1 MFPELVD
8 VDFAGVL
15 RLAPI
20 VNRHGEMDLLL
31 KEMKDIHLRP
41 TVINASFSP
50 SNASTLSPTTF
61 EGRRSTDKSA
71 EEAEVRRSLDGRPI
85 EEEVANAFVS
95 TVDENQNGELQ
106 LEDWTGVDE
115 TEALASVEASV
126 DDLVYSISTTS
137 TMTAA
142 LSDSTNT
149 SRHSPDTAIHNASL
163 GNCDQQANE
172 PTSCPEQEPKQ
183 E

>member
-41 TVINASFSP
+41 MSP
-50 SNASTLSPTTF
+50 SNASSELSPTTF
-61 EGRRSTDKSA
+61 EARRSTDKSA
-71 EEAEVRRSLDGRPI
+71 EEAEVRRNLDGRPI

-115 TEALASVEASV
+115 TEAIASVEASV